1 MSGVFDHNEATYICS
16 GCLAAQ
22 AYMIIIFL
30 PIWVYLGLWRRVFEG
45 YINLHVSSVKSDH
58 SDHTDHSLTRK
69 GKLLNSRQVPHGA
82 EELCKPGGRLA
93 TRMSGLELGA
103 Q

>member
-1 MSGVFDHNEATYICS
+1 M
-16 GCLAAQ
+16 
-22 AYMIIIFL
+22 
-30 PIWVYLGLWRRVFEG
+30 
-45 YINLHVSSVKSDH
+45 SSVKSDH

-69 GKLLNSRQVPHGA
+69 GKLLDSRQVPHGV

-93 TRMSGLELGA
+93 TRMSGLEPGA